1 MTPRFLVCLFLA
13 LATAKAFGADS
24 PGLQNTTILIIR
36 HAEKPASGNTLTPAG
51 EKRAQAYIQYFQNF
65 TVDSQPFK
73 IDTLIAAA
81 NSEGSHR
88 PFLTI
93 EPLSKAL
100 GMPIDQRFNAK
111 EFQKLAD
118 DLRAKPHGQ
127 HILICWH
134 HGDIPQLTQALGVDT
149 KELFKNDKWPDDVF
163 CWVIQLRYDA
173 NGRLIDA
180 KRVNE
185 DLMSGDTD
193 HDK

>member
-1 MTPRFLVCLFLA
+1 MTPKRLICLFLV
-13 LATAKAFGADS
+13 LAAATTFAADS

-36 HAEKPASGNTLTPAG
+36 HAEKPAIGNTLTPAG
-51 EKRAQAYIQYFQNF
+51 EKRAQAYIGYFQNF
-65 TVDSQPFK
+65 TIDSQPFK
-73 IDTLIAAA
+73 IDALIAAT
-81 NSEGSHR
+81 NSENSHR

-111 EFQKLAD
+111 EYQKLAD

-134 HGDIPQLTQALGVDT
+134 HGDIPQLTQALGADPKQLFADT
-149 KELFKNDKWPDDVF
+149 RWPDDVF

-173 NGRLIDA
+173 DGKLIDA

-185 DLMSGDTD
+185 DLMPGDTD